1 MLKWSENL
9 IVGDTLRTRKDSII
23 ERINDKKPV
32 FSVYLLTLPSG
43 NEGQLD
49 IISAYFLIQDR
60 IREMTPEILGI
71 FGSRKEAFSE
81 IKRLSEECF
90 TKNGNVDLQQYLREL
105 NILQ

>member
-23 ERINDKKPV
+23 KRINDKKPV

-43 NEGQLD
+43 SEGQLD

-71 FGSRKEAFSE
+71 FGSRKEALRE
-81 IKRLSEECF
+81 ITRLSEECF

>member
-32 FSVYLLTLPSG
+32 YSVYLLTLPSG
-43 NEGQLD
+43 SEGQLD

-71 FGSRKEAFSE
+71 FGSRREALNE
-81 IKRLSEECF
+81 VTRLMGDCYAR
-90 TKNGNVDLQQYLREL
+90 NGNADLQQYLRDL
-105 NILQ
+105 KVLQ

>member
-23 ERINDKKPV
+23 ARINDKKPV

-43 NEGQLD
+43 SEGQLD
-49 IISAYFLIQDR
+49 IVQDR

-71 FGSRKEAFSE
+71 FGSRKEALSE
-81 IKRLSEECF
+81 ITKLAEECYA
-90 TKNGNVDLQQYLREL
+90 KNGNADLQQYLRNL
-105 NILQ
+105 NVLQ

>member
-23 ERINDKKPV
+23 ARINDKKPV

-43 NEGQLD
+43 SEGQLD
-49 IISAYFLIQDR
+49 IVSAYFLVQDR

-71 FGSRKEAFSE
+71 FGSRKEALSE
-81 IKRLSEECF
+81 ITKLAEECYA
-90 TKNGNVDLQQYLREL
+90 KNGNADLQQYLRDL
-105 NILQ
+105 NVLQ